1 VGIVPREVDEA
12 GRIAL
17 TYSVVTGIKRTKQW
31 DERGTFVHN
40 SGGSRRLS
48 MVVGIHSVLAGTD
61 FSFICGEAALCNS
74 RGDQSG
80 NTRPR
85 PGPRTY

>member
-1 VGIVPREVDEA
+1 MGIVPREVDEA

-40 SGGSRRLS
+40 SG
-48 MVVGIHSVLAGTD
+48 HTQ
-61 FSFICGEAALCNS
+61 FSGLDTTARFDPQGN
-74 RGDQSG
+74 QV
-80 NTRPR
+80 NTRLGEFTGAFSSR
-85 PGPRTY
+85 VMQLALRFYF